1 MNKPAVSLGA
11 LLKSNEDPIDSAAG
25 RRAAKDAIL
34 RFFKAVA
41 ARDAAALAESM
52 TEDVTYEIPFS
63 ESGSTEPG
71 GFRRYV
77 GAAEVIEFWMAT
89 TANGPKSLGAEDVE
103 LSITGDGSRVF
114 IEQRG
119 NMVLADGR
127 PYRNRY
133 VFRFSLREG
142 RICHAREYF
151 NPVIAAYAFRR
162 KIANSFLVETL

>member
-1 MNKPAVSLGA
+1 MDRPAVSLGT
-11 LLKSNEDPIDSAAG
+11 LLKSNEDPIDSPAG
-25 RRAAKDAIL
+25 RRAAKNAIL

-41 ARDAAALAESM
+41 TGDAVTLAQSI
-52 TEDVTYEIPFS
+52 TEDAVYEIPFS

-77 GAAEVIEFWMAT
+77 GASEVIDFWMAT

-127 PYRNRY
+127 PYRNKY
-133 VFRFSLREG
+133 VFRFSIRDG
-142 RICHAREYF
+142 RISHAREYF
-151 NPVIAAYAFRR
+151 NPVIAAYAFKR
-162 KIANSFLVETL
+162 KIANSFVIETL

>member
-1 MNKPAVSLGA
+1 MNRPAVSLGA
-11 LLKSNEDPIDSAAG
+11 LLKSNEDPNDSPAG

-41 ARDAAALAESM
+41 TRDAAALAESI
-52 TEDVTYEIPFS
+52 TEDAVYEIPFS
-63 ESGSTEPG
+63 ESGSTESG

-77 GAAEVIEFWMAT
+77 GATEVIDFWMAT

-127 PYRNRY
+127 SYRNKY
-133 VFRFSLREG
+133 VFRFSIRDG
-142 RICHAREYF
+142 RISHVREYF
-151 NPVIAAYAFRR
+151 NPVIAAYAFKR
-162 KIANSFLVETL
+162 KIANSFVVETL

>member
-1 MNKPAVSLGA
+1 MNRPPVSLGT
-11 LLKSNEDPIDSAAG
+11 LLKSNDDPDDSPAG

-34 RFFKAVA
+34 RFFKAIA
-41 ARDAAALAESM
+41 TRDAAALAECI
-52 TEDVTYEIPFS
+52 TEDAVYEIPFS

-77 GAAEVIEFWMAT
+77 GAAEVIDFWMAT

-127 PYRNRY
+127 PYRNKY
-133 VFRFSLREG
+133 VFRFSIRDG
-142 RICHAREYF
+142 RICQAREYF
-151 NPVIAAYAFRR
+151 NPVIAAYAFKR
-162 KIANSFLVETL
+162 KIANSFVVETL

>member
-1 MNKPAVSLGA
+1 MNRSAVSLGA
-11 LLKSNEDPIDSAAG
+11 LLKSNEDPIDSPAG

-41 ARDAAALAESM
+41 TRDAVALADSIA
-52 TEDVTYEIPFS
+52 DDAVYEIPFS

-77 GAAEVIEFWMAT
+77 GAGEVIEFWMAT

-119 NMVLADGR
+119 NMVLTDGR

-133 VFRFSLREG
+133 VFRFSIRDG
-142 RICHAREYF
+142 RISHVREYF
-151 NPVIAAYAFRR
+151 NPVIAAYAFKR
-162 KIANSFLVETL
+162 KIANSFVVETL